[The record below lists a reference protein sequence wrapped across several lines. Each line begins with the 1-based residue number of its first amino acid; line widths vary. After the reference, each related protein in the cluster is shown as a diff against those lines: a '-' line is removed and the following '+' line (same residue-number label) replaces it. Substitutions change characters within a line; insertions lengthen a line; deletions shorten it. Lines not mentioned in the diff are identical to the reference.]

1 MLASDLGRCDFLWR
15 QRRMLQ
21 WFLWSRS
28 RFSYLWVWKEKEIH
42 MWYALCGLQV
52 MTINDVFD
60 FLLLPDS
67 QFLVL
72 LFLSHAY
79 VSKCVYSYW
88 SFSLFL
94 SSPTFICHLAAH
106 STERSEWMTDVSIW
120 VYNKKKKLKYNAR
133 KIEAWKCCSNCGI
146 QSSTYSTWTQYKEVL
161 SRVDA
166 IHTMKGITCSNDKR
180 LTGQPTERKR
190 LRLTDAVLLVWS
202 SAVLIA
208 VEELSYRPT
217 LMCKLLLSAGTLVG
231 TRNEKRTPNGSAH
244 SRSRCYT

>member
-1 MLASDLGRCDFLWR
+1 MYRFFAFSAIGATSIDASV
-15 QRRMLQ
+15 
-21 WFLWSRS
+21 WFRTMW
-28 RFSYLWVWKEKEIH
+28 FSLTTTTNAAMVSLISK
-42 MWYALCGLQV
+42 
-52 MTINDVFD
+52 
-60 FLLLPDS
+60 P
-67 QFLVL
+67 
-72 LFLSHAY
+72 LFLF
-79 VSKCVYSYW
+79 VSLERERDTHVICPLRPPSYDYQRCVWLSASPW
-88 SFSLFL
+88 FPISCATLSLSCVREQMCVQLLVFFSLSL
-94 SSPTFICHLAAH
+94 VPYVICYLVAH

-217 LMCKLLLSAGTLVG
+217 LMCKLLLSAGTLV
-231 TRNEKRTPNGSAH
+231 
-244 SRSRCYT
+244 

>member
-1 MLASDLGRCDFLWR
+1 MYRFFAFSAIGATSIDASV
-15 QRRMLQ
+15 
-21 WFLWSRS
+21 WFRTMW
-28 RFSYLWVWKEKEIH
+28 FSLTTTTNAAMVSLISK
-42 MWYALCGLQV
+42 
-52 MTINDVFD
+52 
-60 FLLLPDS
+60 P
-67 QFLVL
+67 
-72 LFLSHAY
+72 LFLFVSLERERDTHVICPLRPPSYDYQRCVWLSASPWFPISCATLSPHAY

-217 LMCKLLLSAGTLVG
+217 LMCKLLLSAGTLV
-231 TRNEKRTPNGSAH
+231 
-244 SRSRCYT
+244 

>member
-1 MLASDLGRCDFLWR
+1 MPSAASKLWLSTMCLTFCFSLIPNFLC
-15 QRRMLQ
+15 
-21 WFLWSRS
+21 
-28 RFSYLWVWKEKEIH
+28 Y
-42 MWYALCGLQV
+42 
-52 MTINDVFD
+52 
-60 FLLLPDS
+60 
-67 QFLVL
+67 
-72 LFLSHAY
+72 
-79 VSKCVYSYW
+79 
-88 SFSLFL
+88 SFSSCVREQMCVQLLVFFSL
-94 SSPTFICHLAAH
+94 SLVPYVICYLVAH

-217 LMCKLLLSAGTLVG
+217 LMCKLLLSAGTLV
-231 TRNEKRTPNGSAH
+231 
-244 SRSRCYT
+244 

>member
-1 MLASDLGRCDFLWR
+1 MPSAASKLWLSTMCLTFCFSLIPNFLCY
-15 QRRMLQ
+15 
-21 WFLWSRS
+21 S
-28 RFSYLWVWKEKEIH
+28 FSLMRTWANVCT
-42 MWYALCGLQV
+42 ATG
-52 MTINDVFD
+52 
-60 FLLLPDS
+60 
-67 QFLVL
+67 
-72 LFLSHAY
+72 LFLSFSRPLRLFAI
-79 VSKCVYSYW
+79 W
-88 SFSLFL
+88 SHILPNAPNGWLTYRYEF
-94 SSPTFICHLAAH
+94 TI
-106 STERSEWMTDVSIW
+106 T
-120 VYNKKKKLKYNAR
+120 KKIKYNAR

-161 SRVDA
+161 SQVDA